1 MLSLALCIGILAGC
15 GSKEEVV
22 IEDDTEVIGTWS
34 EDFFDSGYI
43 FNEDLTGTDTFWD
56 LTFTYTAQEGII
68 TITYDDEIWGS
79 VSYEYMVNGEY
90 LTMTRVSEVESGE
103 DVSSYTYTKVT
114 EEETDENDSSDESGE
129 SDGSDESDE
138 SGGDEDTSDD
148 ETDET
153 EAETDAEETDADDE

>member
-1 MLSLALCIGILAGC
+1 MKRFLALLLSLALCIGVLAGC

-56 LTFTYTAQEGII
+56 LTFTYTAREGII

-79 VSYEYMVNGEY
+79 VSYEYVVNGEY

-114 EEETDENDSSDESGE
+114 EEEETDEDAD
-129 SDGSDESDE
+129 SDGSDDE
-138 SGGDEDTSDD
+138 SGDDADTADD

-153 EAETDAEETDADDE
+153 ETETDAEETDSDDE

>member
-1 MLSLALCIGILAGC
+1 MKRFLALMLGLALCIGVLAGC

-79 VSYEYMVNGEY
+79 VSYEYVVNGEY
-90 LTMTRVSEVESGE
+90 LTMTRISEVESGE

-114 EEETDENDSSDESGE
+114 EEETEEDDASDK
-129 SDGSDESDE
+129 SDESDE
-138 SGGDEDTSDD
+138 SGDDEDTA
-148 ETDET
+148 EDET
-153 EAETDAEETDADDE
+153 EAETDTEETEADDE

>member
-1 MLSLALCIGILAGC
+1 MKRFLALMLGLALCIGVLSGC

-79 VSYEYMVNGEY
+79 VSYEYVVNGEY
-90 LTMTRVSEVESGE
+90 LTMTRISEVESGE

-114 EEETDENDSSDESGE
+114 EEETEEDDASDK
-129 SDGSDESDE
+129 SDESDE
-138 SGGDEDTSDD
+138 SGDDEDTA
-148 ETDET
+148 EDET
-153 EAETDAEETDADDE
+153 EAETDAEETEADDE

>member
-1 MLSLALCIGILAGC
+1 MKRFLALMLSLALCIGVLAGC

-79 VSYEYMVNGEY
+79 VSYEYVVNGEY

-114 EEETDENDSSDESGE
+114 EEETEEDAA
-129 SDGSDESDE
+129 SDESDE
-138 SGGDEDTSDD
+138 SDDGSGDDGDTA
-148 ETDET
+148 EDET
-153 EAETDAEETDADDE
+153 EAETDSEETEADDE